1 MNKSNIISNY
11 SFPNE
16 KIYKEQKYEH
26 LDNNYLEPKLNKKR
40 TNLGYKSADEIP
52 QKRK

>member
-11 SFPNE
+11 SLPIE

-26 LDNNYLEPKLNKKR
+26 LDNYLEPKLNKKR
-40 TNLGYKSADEIP
+40 TNLGYKSADEIS